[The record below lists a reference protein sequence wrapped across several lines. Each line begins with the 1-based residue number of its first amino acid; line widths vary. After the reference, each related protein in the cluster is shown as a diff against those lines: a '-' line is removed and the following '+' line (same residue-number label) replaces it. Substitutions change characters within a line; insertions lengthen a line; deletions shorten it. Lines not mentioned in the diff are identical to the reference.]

1 MEGSGHPKAGVVREA
16 VAVELAEGDDLLGE
30 SDEQEQQD
38 ESAEEP
44 PAVSPG
50 AEGEAEAQVE
60 IKNGEQQV
68 VPHAD
73 RGQSSAAGAAQGGV
87 ESQCDDKAVAQTE
100 SGRRTGCG
108 DEGAEGGKEGQ
119 QADEGEK
126 IEELGALH
134 PCGGQRAGHEEG
146 AEQCAEQQEARRAQE
161 TGGQVAEHTGYESI
175 PIGIGFFTIR
185 MTRPLFR
192 KKRINDR
199 FEEIKGHICIF
210 RTMTNLDNV

>member
-50 AEGEAEAQVE
+50 AEAEAQVE

-100 SGRRTGCG
+100 PGRQAGCRNESS
-108 DEGAEGGKEGQ
+108 EGCHEGQ

-146 AEQCAEQQEARRAQE
+146 AEQCADRQEDRPEEQAGSQGAGHDRLFDIGLFLGLGQGAAVSGQPGN
-161 TGGQVAEHTGYESI
+161 GGFIELPQ
-175 PIGIGFFTIR
+175 F
-185 MTRPLFR
+185 RPTQ
-192 KKRINDR
+192 R
-199 FEEIKGHICIF
+199 FSH
-210 RTMTNLDNV
+210 